1 MSNELQTAS
10 NYFLPTSFEQAERFA
25 VKIAESS
32 LCPVKLKGKPGDVFI
47 AMQMGAEVGL
57 SPMAAIQNIAVI
69 NGVPCLYGDGLLA
82 VVKSHPHCKSVREWM
97 EGSIESGNAVAYCG
111 ITRTG
116 QKEEIRSFSIVDA
129 KKAQLWGKPGP
140 WTQYP
145 ARMLQMRAR
154 GFCSRDVF
162 ADALRGFKPAE
173 EVQDYIEVQVEP
185 AMPANMKLLDG
196 KPLSQS
202 FVADDIEV
210 EKYLDQIKISNSW
223 DDLKEIYKKAKEAV
237 KGDKDASNKI
247 SKATKD
253 RQDFLREKNK
263 VEELAVK
270 VAEEQLAKPDSD
282 HSEFLAALGD

>member
-1 MSNELQTAS
+1 MSNELQTMN

-25 VKIAESS
+25 VKISESA
-32 LCPVKLKGKPGDVFI
+32 LCPVKFKGKPGDVFI

-57 SPMAAIQNIAVI
+57 GPMAAIQNIAVI

-97 EGSIESGNAVAYCG
+97 DGTIESGNAIAYCG

-116 QKEEIRSFSIVDA
+116 QKEEIRSFSINDA
-129 KKAQLWGKPGP
+129 KKALLWGKPGP
-140 WTQYP
+140 WTQYA

-154 GFCSRDVF
+154 GFCARDTF

-185 AMPANMKLLDG
+185 VMPSNMKLVEG
-196 KPLSQS
+196 TPISQS
-202 FVADDIEV
+202 FVADDILV
-210 EKYLDQIKISNSW
+210 EKYLDEIKISESW
-223 DDLKEIYKKAKEAV
+223 ELLRDIYKKAKEAV

-253 RQDFLREKNK
+253 RQDILRKEKQ
-263 VEELAVK
+263 EQEASVK
-270 VAEEQLAKPDSD
+270 VAEEQLTKPDAD
-282 HSEFLAALGD
+282 HSEFLAAME